1 VKSIENVIDFERSI
15 GPWLGRTVKLLDYH
29 MNESFVKAGL
39 DLTKEQ
45 MIILKKLH
53 ENDGLN
59 QNELALLVYRNKSS
73 LTRLLKKM
81 ELKDYIVR
89 RKNNNDKRENQV
101 FLTLQGK
108 NIFNKT
114 RPILKSLIDQMELNI
129 SNSQKKDMIEL
140 LKRVQENFEHKTP
153 F

>member
-1 VKSIENVIDFERSI
+1 MKSIENVIDFERSI